1 MTRNRIVVGIDGSD
15 GGRHA
20 LAWAVAEAARR
31 GATLEAVHVWTPPVA
46 VAPLG
51 AVALPG
57 DEEAFEE
64 AAHATIAALV
74 AEVAD
79 QAATG
84 GVTIEEVV
92 VQGHATTVLLERAEA
107 ADLLVVGSRGHG
119 AFLGLLLGSIA
130 HQCLHHATGPVAVV
144 PPTAEVPADGA
155 VVVGVDGSEESW
167 AAARWA
173 TEEAGIRNGRL
184 LVVHGWWTP
193 YAVPPVGMAIAPD
206 NSLEFE
212 ADAQRLLAD
221 MMDGIVEQA
230 AHKPGEVVLEA
241 VEEVAAKAVIDR
253 SEGAAMVVVG
263 SRGRGGFKGLLLG
276 SVSQQVVHHAHCA
289 TVVIR

>member
-1 MTRNRIVVGIDGSD
+1 MTTNRIVVGVDGSE

-20 LAWAVAEAARR
+20 FAWAVAEAGRR
-31 GATLEAVHVWTPPVA
+31 HATLEAVHAWTAPVA

-64 AAHATIAALV
+64 AANATVDELL

-79 QAATG
+79 QAAAA
-84 GVTIEEVV
+84 GVAIDRQV
-92 VQGHATTVLLERAEA
+92 VQGHATTVLLERAEQ

-119 AFLGLLLGSIA
+119 AFMGMLLGSIA

-173 TEEAGIRNGRL
+173 TEEAGIRAGRL

-193 YAVPPVGMAIAPD
+193 YAVPPVGVAISPVETE
-206 NSLEFE
+206 EFE
-212 ADAQRLLAD
+212 ADTRRMLTD

-230 AHKPGEVVLEA
+230 EHKPAEVVLEA
-241 VEEVAAKAVIDR
+241 VEEVAAKAIIDR
-253 SEGAAMVVVG
+253 SEGAAMAVVG
-263 SRGRGGFKGLLLG
+263 SRGRGGFAGLLLG